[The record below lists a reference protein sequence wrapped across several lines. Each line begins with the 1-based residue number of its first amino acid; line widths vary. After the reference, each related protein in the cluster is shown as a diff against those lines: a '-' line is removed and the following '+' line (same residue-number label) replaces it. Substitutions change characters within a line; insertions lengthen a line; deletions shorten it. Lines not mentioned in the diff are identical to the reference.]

1 MLQCTEMHVLEYRHF
16 SPAVVADTAVCTHK
30 KSMTSLVD
38 SRRISSVMWLSPA
51 KKVVQQPRCISHG
64 SGFKQR
70 LQPGW
75 GHLAE
80 LQHIVAVVNQNYST
94 IILLMPY

>member
-1 MLQCTEMHVLEYRHF
+1 MLQCREMHVLEYRHF
-16 SPAVVADTAVCTHK
+16 SPAVVADTAVCMHK
-30 KSMTSLVD
+30 KSMTPHVD

-80 LQHIVAVVNQNYST
+80 LQHIVAVVQQNYST